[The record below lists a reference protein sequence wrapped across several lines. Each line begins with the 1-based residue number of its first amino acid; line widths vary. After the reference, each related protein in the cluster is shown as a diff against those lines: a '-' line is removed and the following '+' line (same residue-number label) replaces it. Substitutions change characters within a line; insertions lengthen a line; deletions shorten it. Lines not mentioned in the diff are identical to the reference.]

1 MKANRDLLIFI
12 IGILIL
18 LCLHSS
24 KEKQELKDINCDL
37 TASNNKIDSL
47 YIYQSERLLNYTL
60 ITIKQNEIIDQ
71 FNSSRKAKL
80 QDAELMELQNKL
92 N

>member
-24 KEKQELKDINCDL
+24 KEKQELKEINCDL

-80 QDAELMELQNKL
+80 EDAELMELQNKL

>member
-18 LCLHSS
+18 LCLHSP
-24 KEKQELKDINCDL
+24 KEKQELKEINCDL

-80 QDAELMELQNKL
+80 EDAELMELQNKL

>member
-24 KEKQELKDINCDL
+24 KEKQELKEINCDL

-60 ITIKQNEIIDQ
+60 ISIKQNEIIDQ

-80 QDAELMELQNKL
+80 EDAELMELQNKL

>member
-24 KEKQELKDINCDL
+24 KEKQELKEINCDL

-60 ITIKQNEIIDQ
+60 ISIKQNEIIDQ

-80 QDAELMELQNKL
+80 QDSELMELQNKL

>member
-24 KEKQELKDINCDL
+24 KEKQELKEINCDL

>member
-1 MKANRDLLIFI
+1 MKASIDLLTLI

-18 LCLHSS
+18 CCLYGT
-24 KEKQELKDINCDL
+24 KEKQQLKQINCDL
-37 TASNNKIDSL
+37 TASNKKIDSL
-47 YIYQSERLLNYTL
+47 YTYQSERLLYYTL
-60 ITIKQNEIIDQ
+60 ISIRQNEIIDQ
-71 FNSSRKAKL
+71 FNSSRKEKL

>member
-24 KEKQELKDINCDL
+24 KEKQELKEINCDL

-80 QDAELMELQNKL
+80 EYAELMELQNKL

>member
-24 KEKQELKDINCDL
+24 KEKQELKEINCDL

-80 QDAELMELQNKL
+80 EDSELMELQNKL